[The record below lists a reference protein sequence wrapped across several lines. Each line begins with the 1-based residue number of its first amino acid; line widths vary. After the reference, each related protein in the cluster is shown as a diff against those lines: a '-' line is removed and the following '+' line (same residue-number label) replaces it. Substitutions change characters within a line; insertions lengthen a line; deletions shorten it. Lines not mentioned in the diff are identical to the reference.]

1 MRCRTASPA
10 CRARRSGR
18 RSRGGTGRR
27 NPFRHRRRQA
37 WSRQGSSPYPGG
49 EMVTSFFTDD
59 SMIRR
64 VQRESAVA
72 LSGPRTLLMQAA
84 HPVAFAGF
92 FAHTGALDE
101 PYERLQRTV
110 RVLGLIGFGDK
121 AEAQRATRRVR
132 AIHRRVHGELPEA
145 AGRFPAGTPYSA
157 DDPELLLWILACMA
171 DSALVVYQR
180 YVRSLARAER
190 DAFWQDYKVVGRE
203 FGLRDAD
210 MPAEIEDFERYMRGM
225 VEGDDLFVTPVALHA
240 RPMLEVANFVTVG
253 LLPVRVRRL
262 YGFSWDP
269 ARALVLRGGAEYAK
283 RVVVPLLPDRLRYR
297 RRPRRRAA

>member
-1 MRCRTASPA
+1 MA
-10 CRARRSGR
+10 G
-18 RSRGGTGRR
+18 
-27 NPFRHRRRQA
+27 
-37 WSRQGSSPYPGG
+37 
-49 EMVTSFFTDD
+49 SFFTDD

-121 AEAQRATRRVR
+121 GEAQRATRRVR

-180 YVRSLARAER
+180 YVRSLSRAER

-203 FGLRDAD
+203 FGLREAD
-210 MPAEIEDFERYMRGM
+210 MPPEIEDLEFYVADM
-225 VEGDDLFVTPVALHA
+225 VEGDDLFVTPEARALALEIVMRPPVALHA

-253 LLPVRVRRL
+253 LLPARVRRL
-262 YGFSWDP
+262 YGLSWDP

-283 RVVVPLLPDRLRYR
+283 RVVVPLLPGRLRYR
-297 RRPRRRAA
+297 RRPRRAA

>member
-1 MRCRTASPA
+1 M
-10 CRARRSGR
+10 
-18 RSRGGTGRR
+18 SR
-27 NPFRHRRRQA
+27 
-37 WSRQGSSPYPGG
+37 
-49 EMVTSFFTDD
+49 TSFFTDA

-64 VQRESAVA
+64 VQRESVIA

-84 HPVAFAGF
+84 HPVAFTGF

-121 AEAQRATRRVR
+121 RKAKAATARVR
-132 AIHRRVHGELPEA
+132 EIHSGIHGVLPEA

-157 DDPELLLWILACMA
+157 TDPDLLLWILACMA

-180 YVRSLARAER
+180 YVRALHRDER
-190 DAFWQDYKVVGRE
+190 DAFWQDYKVIGRE

-210 MPAEIEDFERYMRGM
+210 MPEEIEDFERYMDDM
-225 VEGDDLFVTPVALHA
+225 VRGDDLFVTPNALALALEVVMRPPVPLHA
-240 RPMLEVANFVTVG
+240 RPMVEVANFVTVG
-253 LLPVRVRRL
+253 LLPAKVRRM

-297 RRPRRRAA
+297 RRPRRAA

>member
-1 MRCRTASPA
+1 MS
-10 CRARRSGR
+10 RS
-18 RSRGGTGRR
+18 
-27 NPFRHRRRQA
+27 
-37 WSRQGSSPYPGG
+37 
-49 EMVTSFFTDD
+49 SFFTND

-64 VQRESAVA
+64 VQRESVVG

-92 FAHTGALDE
+92 FAHTGALDD
-101 PYERLQRTV
+101 PYARLQRTV

-121 AEAQRATRRVR
+121 AQAQKATARVR
-132 AIHRRVHGELPEA
+132 AIHRRIHGELPAA

-157 DDPELLLWILACMA
+157 TDPDLLLWILACMA
-171 DSALVVYQR
+171 DSALVVYER
-180 YVRSLARAER
+180 YVRSLSRAER

-210 MPAEIEDFERYMRGM
+210 MPAEIEDFDAHMAEM
-225 VEGDDLFVTPVALHA
+225 VGGDDLYVTDEARELALQIVMRPPVPLHA

-253 LLPVRVRRL
+253 LLPARVRRM

-283 RVVVPLLPDRLRYR
+283 RVVVPLLPDGLRYR
-297 RRPRRRAA
+297 RRRRPAA

>member
-1 MRCRTASPA
+1 M
-10 CRARRSGR
+10 
-18 RSRGGTGRR
+18 
-27 NPFRHRRRQA
+27 
-37 WSRQGSSPYPGG
+37 
-49 EMVTSFFTDD
+49 SFFTDD

-101 PYERLQRTV
+101 PYERLERTV

-132 AIHRRVHGELPEA
+132 RIHRRVRGELAEP

-157 DDPELLLWILACMA
+157 DDPVLLLWILACMA

-180 YVRSLARAER
+180 YVRSLSRDDR

-210 MPAEIEDFERYMRGM
+210 MPAEIEDFELYMAEM
-225 VEGDDLFVTPVALHA
+225 LEGDDLHVTPRARALAVDIVMHPPVPLHA

-253 LLPVRVRRL
+253 LLPARL
-262 YGFSWDP
+262 RKMYGLSWDP
-269 ARALVLRGGAEYAK
+269 ARALVLRGGAEYTK
-283 RVVVPLLPDRLRYR
+283 RLVVPLLPERLRYR
-297 RRPRRRAA
+297 RRRAA

>member
-1 MRCRTASPA
+1 M
-10 CRARRSGR
+10 
-18 RSRGGTGRR
+18 SR
-27 NPFRHRRRQA
+27 
-37 WSRQGSSPYPGG
+37 
-49 EMVTSFFTDD
+49 TSFFTNE

-64 VQRESAVA
+64 VQRESVVA

-92 FAHTGALDE
+92 FAHTGALDD
-101 PYERLQRTV
+101 PYARLQRTV

-121 AEAQRATRRVR
+121 AEAQKATARVR
-132 AIHRRVHGELPEA
+132 DIHTRINGALIEP

-157 DDPELLLWILACMA
+157 TDPVLLLWILACMA

-180 YVRSLARAER
+180 YVRSLSREER
-190 DAFWQDYKVVGRE
+190 DGFWQDYKVIGRE

-210 MPAEIEDFERYMRGM
+210 MPEEIEDFELYMAEM
-225 VEGDDLFVTPVALHA
+225 VEGDELFVTPEARSLALGIVMRPPVPLRA

-253 LLPVRVRRL
+253 LLPAPVRRM

-297 RRPRRRAA
+297 RRRTTDRAA

>member
-1 MRCRTASPA
+1 M
-10 CRARRSGR
+10 SG
-18 RSRGGTGRR
+18 
-27 NPFRHRRRQA
+27 
-37 WSRQGSSPYPGG
+37 
-49 EMVTSFFTDD
+49 TSFFTDE

-132 AIHRRVHGELPEA
+132 EIHHRVHGELAEP

-157 DDPELLLWILACMA
+157 TDPALLLWILACMA

-210 MPAEIEDFERYMRGM
+210 MPAEIEDFERYMHEM
-225 VEGDDLFVTPVALHA
+225 VEGGDLFVTPETRDLALEIVMRPPVPLRA

-253 LLPVRVRRL
+253 LLPAPVRRM

-283 RVVVPLLPDRLRYR
+283 RVVVPLLPARLRYR

>member
-1 MRCRTASPA
+1 MS
-10 CRARRSGR
+10 RR
-18 RSRGGTGRR
+18 
-27 NPFRHRRRQA
+27 
-37 WSRQGSSPYPGG
+37 
-49 EMVTSFFTDD
+49 SFFTND

-64 VQRESAVA
+64 IQRESVVG

-92 FAHTGALDE
+92 FAHTGALDD
-101 PYERLQRTV
+101 PYARLQRTV
-110 RVLGLIGFGDK
+110 RVLRLIVFGDK
-121 AEAQRATRRVR
+121 AQAQEATARVR
-132 AIHRRVHGELPEA
+132 AIHARIDGTLKEP

-157 DDPELLLWILACMA
+157 TDPDLLLWILACMA
-171 DSALVVYQR
+171 DSALVVYER
-180 YVRSLARAER
+180 YVRSLPRAER

-210 MPAEIEDFERYMRGM
+210 MPEEIEDFELYMAEM
-225 VEGDDLFVTPVALHA
+225 VDGDDLYVTDEARELALRIVMRPPVPLHA

-253 LLPVRVRRL
+253 LLPARVRRM

-297 RRPRRRAA
+297 RRRRPAA

>member
-1 MRCRTASPA
+1 MT
-10 CRARRSGR
+10 
-18 RSRGGTGRR
+18 
-27 NPFRHRRRQA
+27 
-37 WSRQGSSPYPGG
+37 
-49 EMVTSFFTDD
+49 ESFFTDD

-64 VQRESAVA
+64 VQRESVVG

-110 RVLGLIGFGDK
+110 RVLGLIGYGDK
-121 AEAQRATRRVR
+121 ADARAATRRVR
-132 AIHRRVHGELPEA
+132 AIHRKISGELSEP
-145 AGRFPAGTPYSA
+145 AGRYPAGTPYRA

-171 DSALVVYQR
+171 DSALVVYER
-180 YVRSLARAER
+180 YVRSLTRDER
-190 DAFWQDYKVVGRE
+190 NGFWRDYRVVGRL
-203 FGLRDAD
+203 FGLRNAE
-210 MPAEIEDFERYMRGM
+210 MPETIEDFTDYMDAM
-225 VEGDDLFVTPVALHA
+225 VGGDDLFVTPEARELALQIVMRPPVPARA
-240 RPMLEVANFVTVG
+240 RPALEVANFVTVG
-253 LLPVRVRRL
+253 LLPPRVRRM

-297 RRPRRRAA
+297 RGRRPSRAA